1 MNHFC
6 RGERLHPFLT
16 KLRARQPALL
26 VTLGDS
32 NTCNA
37 DFSAGAKQW
46 PELLHTGL
54 KERFGYQEL
63 MLFNAGICGDTVL
76 EGLARLDR
84 DVLRFQPDL
93 VIVCFGTN
101 DRKLDVATFRRGLYE
116 LVQRIE
122 ASGATV
128 LLRTP
133 LPIMEVEPA
142 PSHIWKNDVELRD
155 RLAVVRE
162 VAEARTLAFADN
174 YALWCEREQQG
185 RLVMAELMADPIH
198 SNAAGHRL
206 IFEQLLEFF
215 PS

>member
-1 MNHFC
+1 MNHV
-6 RGERLHPFLT
+6 RQAEKLYPFLA
-16 KLRARQPALL
+16 KLRAHQPAMLI
-26 VTLGDS
+26 TLGDS

-37 DFSAGAKQW
+37 DFSGGAKQW
-46 PELLHTGL
+46 PELLHTAL

-63 MLFNAGICGDTVL
+63 MLFNAGICGDTVV
-76 EGLARLDR
+76 EALARLDR

-101 DRKLDVATFRRGLYE
+101 DRKLEVVAFRRGLQE

-122 ASGATV
+122 ATGATV

-133 LPIMEVEPA
+133 LPIMELEPA
-142 PSHIWKNDVELRD
+142 PPHIWKNDGELRD

-162 VAEARTLAFADN
+162 VAEARVLAFVDN
-174 YALWCEREQQG
+174 YAAWCEGEAQG
-185 RLVMAELMADPIH
+185 RLVMGELMADPIH

-206 IFEQLLEFF
+206 IFEQLLEAF